1 VQKYCSITNHMW
13 VGYWLLM
20 NGQFWASLPDA
31 HKKVVS
37 DTFDAQA
44 LEQRKA
50 NQKLDSSLEAK
61 LKGQGLQ
68 FATPDTTPF
77 QKALTQ
83 AGFYKTWKEKLG
95 APLWSA
101 LESVTGQLA

>member
-1 VQKYCSITNHMW
+1 MTNHMW

-68 FATPDTTPF
+68 FATPDTTAF
-77 QKALTQ
+77 QKALTE